1 MGGAAC
7 AFTPTHARAGRRRR
21 CGRSQSRSHQHR
33 RARRP
38 GARGQQNRPYGCM
51 TRQLFLFLSRQRSVR
66 KWMETSQ
73 SARKLTRRFVAGE
86 TLEQVVAVCERLRSD
101 GFLCS
106 LDHLGENVTSLEEA
120 AAACDAYLKAL
131 DRIAERRLNATIS
144 LKLTQMGLD
153 FSEQACL
160 DNVRA
165 LVERARAAETH
176 VEIDMESTAYTDR
189 TLDFVEKIAAER
201 GCVRAVIQAYL
212 FRSVADTE
220 RMNRLHIPV
229 RLVKGAYLEPESAAF
244 ANKIDVDRNYLT
256 LMKTLL
262 GRGDA
267 RRTPSGRGA
276 SLCARAPVG
285 QGQIRVSDAV
295 WNSARFATAAGG
307 PGMPTPRLC
316 PLRHSVV
323 SLPDAPAG
331 GAARQLSIPAAQPVS
346 MRPSFPAA
354 PIP

>member
-1 MGGAAC
+1 
-7 AFTPTHARAGRRRR
+7 
-21 CGRSQSRSHQHR
+21 
-33 RARRP
+33 
-38 GARGQQNRPYGCM
+38 M

-106 LDHLGENVTSLEEA
+106 LDHLGENVKSLEEA
-120 AAACDAYLKAL
+120 ASALDAYLKAL
-131 DRIAERRLNATIS
+131 ERIAERALNATIS

-153 FSEQACL
+153 FSEEACL

-165 LVERARAAETH
+165 LVERARVAGTH

-189 TLDFVEKIAAER
+189 TLDVVEKIAAEC

-212 FRSVADTE
+212 FRSAADTE

-229 RLVKGAYLEPESAAF
+229 RLVKGAYLEPDSAAF

-262 GRGDA
+262 D
-267 RRTPSGRGA
+267 RGA
-276 SLCARAPVG
+276 DPAVATHDEHILGEALRYARERRLGKDKFEFQMLYGIRRDLQRRLVD
-285 QGQIRVSDAV
+285 QGCRVRV
-295 WNSARFATAAGG
+295 YVPYGTAWY
-307 PGMPTPRLC
+307 PYLMRRLAER
-316 PLRHSVV
+316 PANFLFLLRN
-323 SLPDAPAG
+323 LF
-331 GAARQLSIPAAQPVS
+331 R
-346 MRPSFPAA
+346 
-354 PIP
+354 